1 MLANDERPE
10 EAAQARGQTA
20 PRSGDAEL
28 RRPGVTELLQRWS
41 AGDETA
47 LTRLVPLIYDE
58 LRQLARRH
66 LRHER
71 DGHTLRGTALVHEAF
86 MRMVNQ
92 RVVHLDSRAQFF
104 GWASQVM
111 RHILVNHARD
121 RRAGKRGGG
130 AAVHSLEALQDE
142 IGQLA
147 EQAAGPQ
154 LPDLVALDEA
164 LKSMERLE
172 PRMAKV
178 VELRFFGGLNVD
190 ETAQT
195 LQISP
200 STVVRE
206 WAAARAWLLYELGPG
221 AADTSR

>member
-1 MLANDERPE
+1 MLSNDERPGE
-10 EAAQARGQTA
+10 TSAEPGQPA
-20 PRSGDAEL
+20 PRSHNAPL
-28 RRPGVTELLQRWS
+28 RRAGVTELLQRWS

-47 LTRLVPLIYDE
+47 LARLVPLIYDE
-58 LRQLARRH
+58 LRQMARRH

-92 RVVHLDSRAQFF
+92 RVVQLDSRAQFF

-142 IGQLA
+142 IGELA
-147 EQAAGPQ
+147 HEAAGAQ

-164 LKSMERLE
+164 LTSMERLE

-221 AADTSR
+221 ATDTGR